1 MKQKPKPTAIAAEK
15 KRILQLIDVLTR
27 EFPDAACALNF
38 TNPLELLVATILAAQ
53 CTDKKVNE
61 VTETLFEKYRTAEDY
76 ASANPASLEREIHS
90 TGFFR
95 NKTKSIKRCC
105 QSLVDNHNG
114 AVPGTM
120 QELLALGGVGRK
132 TANVVLGNAFD
143 VPGIVVDTHVLR
155 LSKRIG
161 LSRETRPDA
170 VERDLMAAVPEEE
183 WTHFSHLLTSH
194 GRTYCSARKPL
205 CDSCPVEHLCP
216 KLLA

>member
-1 MKQKPKPTAIAAEK
+1 MKRKPKPTASAAEK
-15 KRILQLIDVLTR
+15 KRVLQLIDALTR

-61 VTETLFEKYRTAEDY
+61 VTETLFEKYRTADDY
-76 ASANPASLEREIHS
+76 ASANPAALEKEIHS

-105 QSLVDNHNG
+105 QSLVDDHNG
-114 AVPGTM
+114 AVPETM
-120 QELLALGGVGRK
+120 KELLALGGVGRK

-170 VERDLMAAVPEEE
+170 VERDLMAVVPKEE

-205 CDSCPVEHLCP
+205 CDSCPVELLCP